1 MSNDQITPNTRQM
14 KIFLSV
20 RSIAACCLMLV
31 LLAASCS
38 KKTSETPKNQDSIKW
53 NPDQNFHLIDKEEND
68 SLKYLDQPL
77 ALDSVPIRQL
87 VYLAVNTDIYIR
99 RNEMR
104 IPLTNTLCIRNVNVD
119 AAIVVNKVEY
129 YDAEGIKLVDYLKKP
144 VELAPLQSIW
154 LIVGGQKS
162 GDGTGVNFIIDW
174 ASETPAHEPIIES
187 LMAGSSYQ
195 LGFSYKSESVV
206 VKEWRYGV
214 ETPVEE
220 L

>member
-1 MSNDQITPNTRQM
+1 MIDI
-14 KIFLSV
+14 
-20 RSIAACCLMLV
+20 
-31 LLAASCS
+31 S
-38 KKTSETPKNQDSIKW
+38 KKGILLVSCLISMLFVVSCNKNQNKKPNVSDSIKW
-53 NPDQNFHLIDKEEND
+53 NPQQEFHLIDKEQND
-68 SLKYLDQPL
+68 SLKYLDNPI

-87 VYLAVNTDIYIR
+87 VYLAVNTDIFIR

-104 IPLTNTLCIRNVNVD
+104 IALTNTLCIRNVNVD

-154 LIVGGQKS
+154 LIVGGDKS

-174 ASETPAHEPIIES
+174 AAEAPAHQPIIES

-206 VKEWRYGV
+206 VKQWRYGV
-214 ETPVEE
+214 ETPIAE

>member
-1 MSNDQITPNTRQM
+1 MKTHIRTPANST
-14 KIFLSV
+14 
-20 RSIAACCLMLV
+20 CWLMVVLV
-31 LLAASCS
+31 LASCN
-38 KKTSETPKNQDSIKW
+38 KKESAELKSRESIRW

-68 SLKYLDQPL
+68 SLKYLNQPL
-77 ALDSVPIRQL
+77 VLDSVPIRQL
-87 VYLAVNTDIYIR
+87 VYLAVNTDIFIR

-104 IPLTNTLCIRNVNVD
+104 IPLTNTLCIRNVNID

-154 LIVGGQKS
+154 LIVGGAKS

-174 ASETPAHEPIIES
+174 AAETRAHKPIIES